1 MAVTHEH
8 FNLSKGAQ
16 DKRPLGIVL
25 AVPGMTLGV
34 LHCSHDS
41 TDWTNTDMKSVI
53 QDLRYAGR
61 TLSKSPGFT
70 LVAISSL
77 ALGIGLNTA
86 IFSLVNVILIRPV
99 PVVKQQD
106 QLVWLRAPISYPD
119 YVDYRSLSRSFDGM
133 AAITGTSDFSIDR
146 GGEPELVKGEYVTEN
161 YFEVLRVAA
170 VKGGISF
177 VEEEGRTPTPVMVL
191 SEHLWR
197 TRFNSDS
204 NIIGKQ
210 ISLNGITFTV
220 IGVTPTDFIG
230 TEVGLNRELWVPLAM
245 YPTLN
250 PPDTTRAVDPVRN
263 QLEDRNS
270 HSLAVFARLKPGV
283 ALEQADNDLTAVAR
297 SVAETYTGKVNAETL
312 RSVQLLRMSGGM
324 DPRDRQEAV
333 PLAGIAMGVVGIVL
347 LIACLNIASL
357 LIARAAM
364 RQRETAIRQ
373 ALGASRPRLVRQWL
387 TESVVLGIAGGGV
400 GLLLGLWS
408 NQLLIS
414 YLQATPLA
422 SLNLSLDWR
431 VLAFTFAISII
442 TGIVFGLAPALQA
455 SRSDLVTALKS
466 ERVFL
471 KNRHSSRLRTLF
483 VTAQVTLSV
492 VLLIGAGLFLRAL
505 QTATTIDP
513 GINVDRVLTVPLNLS
528 LLRYKKTEGE
538 NFYSNVLSRVAA
550 QPGVEDVSMV
560 RFPQLGFSFGQ
571 LQVFTEDRNNGQAEE
586 GISTG
591 FNVVGPNYFTTMQTP
606 LLRGRDF
613 TEADRQGAPG
623 VVVINATLASRLW
636 NSSDPLGKR
645 ISVSGPKGPFLEV
658 VGVAR
663 DGKYRSL
670 GESPQPSVYQP
681 VLQSYDPKMTLVIRT
696 TGEPLSV
703 TAAVREQIRMVDPNL
718 PVSGIG
724 TLRDQLNFSLFPSRV
739 AALTLGGFGVLAL
752 FLAAI
757 GIYGVVSFAVAQRT
771 HEIGIRMALGAKE
784 LSVLR
789 LVIREGLFVVAIGLV
804 AGLSLALVAT
814 RLIEGFLYGVAA
826 TDAITFLTVP
836 IVLGGVAVFASY
848 LPARRA
854 TKVDPLVALRYE

>member
-1 MAVTHEH
+1 
-8 FNLSKGAQ
+8 
-16 DKRPLGIVL
+16 
-25 AVPGMTLGV
+25 
-34 LHCSHDS
+34 
-41 TDWTNTDMKSVI
+41 MKSVI

-70 LVAISSL
+70 LVAIFSL

-99 PVVKQQD
+99 PVVSEQD
-106 QLVWLRAPISYPD
+106 RLVWLRAPISYPD
-119 YVDYRSLSRSFDGM
+119 YADYRSLSQGFDGM

-161 YFEVLRVAA
+161 YFEVLRIAA
-170 VKGGISF
+170 VKGRTF
-177 VEEEGRTPTPVMVL
+177 VAEEGRTPTPVMVL

-204 NIIGKQ
+204 NIIGKE
-210 ISLNGITFTV
+210 ISLNGMPFTV

-245 YPTLN
+245 YATLN
-250 PPDTTRAVDPVRN
+250 PPDATRAVDPIRDR
-263 QLEDRNS
+263 LENRNS

-283 ALEQADNDLTAVAR
+283 ALEQADNDLTTVAR
-297 SVAETYTGKVNAETL
+297 RVAETYAGKVSAETL

-324 DPRDRQEAV
+324 DPRDQQEAL
-333 PLAGIAMGVVGIVL
+333 PLAGMAMSVVGIVL

-357 LIARAAM
+357 LVARAAI

-373 ALGASRPRLVRQWL
+373 ALGASRPRLIRQWL
-387 TESVVLGIAGGGV
+387 TESVVLGIAGGAV

-422 SLNLSLDWR
+422 SLNLRLDWR
-431 VLAFTFAISII
+431 VLAFTFAVSIV
-442 TGIVFGLAPALQA
+442 TGVVFGLAPALEA
-455 SRSDLVTALKS
+455 SRLDLVTALKS

-471 KNRHSSRLRTLF
+471 RGRNSSRLRTVF

-505 QTATTIDP
+505 QTATKIDP
-513 GINVDRVLTVPLNLS
+513 GINVDRVLTVPLNLG
-528 LLRYKKTEGE
+528 LLRYKETDGE
-538 NFYSNVLSRVAA
+538 NFYNNVLSRVAA
-550 QPGVEDVSMV
+550 HPGVESVSMV
-560 RFPQLGFSFGQ
+560 RFPQLGFSFAQ
-571 LQVFTEDRNNGQAEE
+571 FQVFTEDRNNGQTEE
-586 GISTG
+586 GTSTG

-623 VVVINATLASRLW
+623 VVVINATLASMLW
-636 NSSDPLGKR
+636 NGADALGKR
-645 ISVSGPKGPFLEV
+645 ISVNGPKGPFLEV

-670 GESPQPSVYQP
+670 GESPQPYVYQP

-703 TAAVREQIRMVDPNL
+703 TAAVREQIRMVDPKL
-718 PVSGIG
+718 PVSDIK

-739 AALTLGGFGVLAL
+739 AALTLGGFGILAL

-757 GIYGVVSFAVAQRT
+757 GIYGVVSYAVAQRT
-771 HEIGIRMALGAKE
+771 HEIGIRIALGAKE
-784 LSVLR
+784 LNVLR
-789 LVIREGLFVVAIGLV
+789 LVIRQGLFVVAIGLV
-804 AGLSLALVAT
+804 VGLSLALVVT
-814 RLIEGFLYGVAA
+814 RLIQGFLYGVAA

-836 IVLGGVAVFASY
+836 IVLGVVAVLASY

>member
-1 MAVTHEH
+1 
-8 FNLSKGAQ
+8 
-16 DKRPLGIVL
+16 
-25 AVPGMTLGV
+25 
-34 LHCSHDS
+34 
-41 TDWTNTDMKSVI
+41 MKSVI

-61 TLSKSPGFT
+61 TLWKSPGFT
-70 LVAISSL
+70 LVAIFSL
-77 ALGIGLNTA
+77 GLGIGLNTA
-86 IFSLVNVILIRPV
+86 IFSFVNVILIRPL
-99 PVVKQQD
+99 PVIKEQD
-106 QLVWLRAPISYPD
+106 RLVWLRAPISYPD
-119 YVDYRSLSRSFDGM
+119 YNDYRSLSQSFEGM
-133 AAITGTSDFSIDR
+133 VAITGTSDFSIDR

-170 VKGGISF
+170 VKGRTF
-177 VEEEGRTPTPVMVL
+177 VAQEGQIPTPVMVL

-197 TRFNSDS
+197 TRFNSDP

-210 ISLNGITFTV
+210 ISLNGIAFTV
-220 IGVTPTDFIG
+220 IGITPTGFIG
-230 TEVGLNRELWVPLAM
+230 TEVGLDRELWVPLAM
-245 YPTLN
+245 SATLN
-250 PPDTTRAVDPVRN
+250 PPDTTRAADPIKNR
-263 QLEDRNS
+263 LENRNS

-283 ALEQADNDLTAVAR
+283 TLEQADKDLTTLAR
-297 SVAETYTGKVNAETL
+297 NVAEAYSGKVSAETL

-324 DPRDRQEAV
+324 DPRDQQEAL

-357 LIARAAM
+357 LVARAAI

-373 ALGASRPRLVRQWL
+373 ALGASRPRLIRQWL
-387 TESVVLGIAGGGV
+387 TESVVLGIAGGTV

-422 SLNLSLDWR
+422 SLNLKLDWH
-431 VLAFTFAISII
+431 VLAFTFAVSII

-455 SRSDLVTALKS
+455 SRLDLVTALKS

-471 KNRHSSRLRTLF
+471 RGRHSSRLRTLF
-483 VTAQVTLSV
+483 VTAQVALSV

-513 GINVDRVLTVPLNLS
+513 GINVDRVLTVPLNLG
-528 LLRYKKTEGE
+528 LLRYKETDGQ
-538 NFYSNVLSRVAA
+538 NFYSNLLSRVAA
-550 QPGVEDVSMV
+550 QPGVESVSIV
-560 RFPQLGFSFGQ
+560 RFPQLGFSFAQ
-571 LQVFTEDRNNGQAEE
+571 FEVFTEDRNNGQPDE
-586 GISTG
+586 GVSTG
-591 FNVVGPNYFTTMQTP
+591 FNVVGPGYFTTMQTP

-623 VVVINATLASRLW
+623 VVVINATLASMLW
-636 NSSDPLGKR
+636 NGADPLGKR
-645 ISVSGPKGPFLEV
+645 ISLTGQKGPFLEI
-658 VGVAR
+658 VGVTR

-670 GESPQPSVYQP
+670 GESPQPYVYQP
-681 VLQSYDPKMTLVIRT
+681 VFQSYDPKMTMVIRT

-703 TAAVREQIRMVDPNL
+703 TAAVREQIRILDPNL
-718 PVSGIG
+718 PVSDIK
-724 TLRDQLNFSLFPSRV
+724 TLRDQLNFSLFPSRI

-752 FLAAI
+752 ILAAI
-757 GIYGVVSFAVAQRT
+757 GIYGVVSYAVARRT
-771 HEIGIRMALGAKE
+771 HEIGIRIALGAKE

-789 LVIREGLFVVAIGLV
+789 LVIREGLFVVAVGLV
-804 AGLSLALVAT
+804 VGLSLALVTT

-836 IVLGGVAVFASY
+836 IVLGVVAVLASY

>member
-1 MAVTHEH
+1 
-8 FNLSKGAQ
+8 
-16 DKRPLGIVL
+16 
-25 AVPGMTLGV
+25 
-34 LHCSHDS
+34 
-41 TDWTNTDMKSVI
+41 MKSLI
-53 QDLRYAGR
+53 QDLRYAAR

-70 LVAISSL
+70 LVAILSL

-86 IFSLVNVILIRPV
+86 IFSLVNIILIRPV
-99 PVVKQQD
+99 PVISEQD
-106 QLVWLRAPISYPD
+106 RLVWLRAPISYPD
-119 YVDYRSLSRSFDGM
+119 YNDYRSLSQSFDGM
-133 AAITGTSDFSIDR
+133 AAITGTSDFSMDR

-170 VKGGISF
+170 VKGRTF
-177 VEEEGRTPTPVMVL
+177 VAEEGRTPTPVMVL

-197 TRFNSDS
+197 TRFNSDA
-204 NIIGKQ
+204 NIIGTQ
-210 ISLNGITFTV
+210 ISLNGIAFTV

-250 PPDTTRAVDPVRN
+250 PPGTTRAVDPVKNRF
-263 QLEDRNS
+263 EDRNS
-270 HSLAVFARLKPGV
+270 HSLAVFARLRPGV
-283 ALEQADNDLTAVAR
+283 TLEQADNDLTKVAR
-297 SVAETYTGKVNAETL
+297 SVAEMYTGKVSAETL

-324 DPRDRQEAV
+324 DPRDQQEAV

-357 LIARAAM
+357 LVARAAI

-373 ALGASRPRLVRQWL
+373 ALGASRPRLIRQWL
-387 TESVVLGIAGGGV
+387 TESVVLGIAGGAV

-414 YLQATPLA
+414 YLQATPFA

-431 VLAFTFAISII
+431 VLLFTSAISII

-455 SRSDLVTALKS
+455 SRLDLVTALKS

-471 KNRHSSRLRTLF
+471 KGRHTSRLRTLF

-492 VLLIGAGLFLRAL
+492 VLLVGAGLFLRAL
-505 QTATTIDP
+505 QTATRIDP
-513 GINVDRVLTVPLNLS
+513 GINVDRVLTVPLNLG
-528 LLRYKKTEGE
+528 LLRYKETDGQ
-538 NFYSNVLSRVAA
+538 NFYNNLLSRVAA
-550 QPGVEDVSMV
+550 QPGVEGVSVV
-560 RFPQLGFSFGQ
+560 RFPQLGFSFAQ
-571 LQVFTEDRNNGQAEE
+571 FQVFTEDRNNGQPDE
-586 GISTG
+586 GVSTG

-623 VVVINATLASRLW
+623 VVVINATLASMLW
-636 NSSDPLGKR
+636 NGDALGKR
-645 ISVSGPKGPFLEV
+645 ISVTGPKGPFMEV

-670 GESPQPSVYQP
+670 GESPQPYVYQP

-703 TAAVREQIRMVDPNL
+703 TAAVREQIRAVDPNL
-718 PVSGIG
+718 PVSDIK

-757 GIYGVVSFAVAQRT
+757 GIYGVVSYAVAQRT
-771 HEIGIRMALGAKE
+771 HEIGIRIALGAKE
-784 LSVLR
+784 LSVLG
-789 LVIREGLFVVAIGLV
+789 LVIREGLFVVGIGLV
-804 AGLSLALVAT
+804 LGLSLAFVAA

-836 IVLGGVAVFASY
+836 IVLGVVAVVASY
-848 LPARRA
+848 VPARRA

>member
-1 MAVTHEH
+1 
-8 FNLSKGAQ
+8 
-16 DKRPLGIVL
+16 
-25 AVPGMTLGV
+25 
-34 LHCSHDS
+34 
-41 TDWTNTDMKSVI
+41 MKSII

-61 TLSKSPGFT
+61 TLAKSPGFT
-70 LVAISSL
+70 LVAIFSL

-86 IFSLVNVILIRPV
+86 IFSLVNVILIRPL
-99 PVVKQQD
+99 PVIKEQD
-106 QLVWLRAPISYPD
+106 RLVWLRAPISYPD
-119 YVDYRSLSRSFDGM
+119 YDDYRSLSQSFDGM
-133 AAITGTSDFSIDR
+133 AALTGTSDFSIDR

-170 VKGGISF
+170 VKGRTF
-177 VEEEGRTPTPVMVL
+177 VKQEGQTPTAVMVL

-210 ISLNGITFTV
+210 ISLNGIAFTV
-220 IGVTPTDFIG
+220 IGVTPAGFIG
-230 TEVGLNRELWVPLAM
+230 TEVGLDRELWVPLAM
-245 YPTLN
+245 YATLN
-250 PPDTTRAVDPVRN
+250 PPDATRAVDPIRN
-263 QLEDRNS
+263 RLENRNS
-270 HSLAVFARLKPGV
+270 HSLAVFARLKPGLT
-283 ALEQADNDLTAVAR
+283 LEQADNDLTTVAR
-297 SVAETYTGKVNAETL
+297 SVAETYTGKVSAETL
-312 RSVQLLRMSGGM
+312 RSVQLLRMTGGM
-324 DPRDRQEAV
+324 DPRDQQEAV
-333 PLAGIAMGVVGIVL
+333 PLAGFAMGVVGIVL

-357 LIARAAM
+357 LVARAAI

-373 ALGASRPRLVRQWL
+373 ALGASRPRLIRQWL
-387 TESVVLGIAGGGV
+387 TESVVLGIAGGAT

-431 VLAFTFAISII
+431 VLAFTFATSII

-455 SRSDLVTALKS
+455 SRLDLVTALKS

-471 KNRHSSRLRTLF
+471 KGRHSSRLRTLF
-483 VTAQVTLSV
+483 VTAQVSLSV

-505 QTATTIDP
+505 HTATTIDP
-513 GINVDRVLTVPLNLS
+513 GINVDRVLTVPLNLG
-528 LLRYKKTEGE
+528 LLRYKETDGQ
-538 NFYSNVLSRVAA
+538 NFYSNVLTRVAA
-550 QPGVEDVSMV
+550 QRGVDSVSMV
-560 RFPQLGFSFGQ
+560 RFPQLGFAFAQ
-571 LQVFTEDRNNGQAEE
+571 FQVFTEDRNNGQPEE

-591 FNVVGPNYFTTMQTP
+591 FNVVGPGYFTTMQTP
-606 LLRGRDF
+606 LIRGRDF

-623 VVVINATLASRLW
+623 VVVINATLASMLW
-636 NSSDPLGKR
+636 NDPDPLGKR
-645 ISVSGPKGPFLEV
+645 ISVAGPKGPFLEV

-670 GESPQPSVYQP
+670 GELPQPYIYQP

-703 TAAVREQIRMVDPNL
+703 TAAVREQIRTIDPKL
-718 PVSGIG
+718 PVSDIK
-724 TLRDQLNFSLFPSRV
+724 TLRDQLNFSLFPSRI

-752 FLAAI
+752 FLAAL
-757 GIYGVVSFAVAQRT
+757 GIYGVVSYAVAQRT
-771 HEIGIRMALGAKE
+771 HEIGIRIALGARE

-789 LVIREGLFVVAIGLV
+789 LVIREGLFVVGAGLV
-804 AGLSLALVAT
+804 VGLSLALVTT

-836 IVLGGVAVFASY
+836 IVLGVVAVLASY

>member
-1 MAVTHEH
+1 
-8 FNLSKGAQ
+8 
-16 DKRPLGIVL
+16 
-25 AVPGMTLGV
+25 
-34 LHCSHDS
+34 
-41 TDWTNTDMKSVI
+41 MKSVI

-61 TLSKSPGFT
+61 TLWKSPGFT
-70 LVAISSL
+70 LVAIFSL
-77 ALGIGLNTA
+77 GLGIGLNTA
-86 IFSLVNVILIRPV
+86 IFSFVNVILIRPL
-99 PVVKQQD
+99 PVIKEQD
-106 QLVWLRAPISYPD
+106 RLVWLRAPISYPD
-119 YVDYRSLSRSFDGM
+119 YNDYRSLSQSFDGM
-133 AAITGTSDFSIDR
+133 VAITGTSDFSIDR

-170 VKGGISF
+170 VKGRTF
-177 VEEEGRTPTPVMVL
+177 VAQEGQIPTPVMVL

-197 TRFNSDS
+197 TRFNSDP

-210 ISLNGITFTV
+210 ISLNGIAFTV
-220 IGVTPTDFIG
+220 IGITPTGFIG
-230 TEVGLNRELWVPLAM
+230 TEVGLDRELWVPLAM
-245 YPTLN
+245 SATLN
-250 PPDTTRAVDPVRN
+250 PPDTTRAADPIKNR
-263 QLEDRNS
+263 LENRNS

-283 ALEQADNDLTAVAR
+283 TLEQADKDLTTLAR
-297 SVAETYTGKVNAETL
+297 NVAEAYSGKVSAETL
-312 RSVQLLRMSGGM
+312 RSVQLLRMRGGM
-324 DPRDRQEAV
+324 DPRDQQEAL

-357 LIARAAM
+357 LVARAAI

-373 ALGASRPRLVRQWL
+373 ALGASRPRLIRQWL
-387 TESVVLGIAGGGV
+387 TESVVLGIAGGTV

-422 SLNLSLDWR
+422 SLNLKLDWH
-431 VLAFTFAISII
+431 VLAFTFAVSII

-455 SRSDLVTALKS
+455 SRLDLVTALKS

-471 KNRHSSRLRTLF
+471 RGRHSSRLRTLF
-483 VTAQVTLSV
+483 VTAQVALSV

-513 GINVDRVLTVPLNLS
+513 GINVDRVLTVPLNLG
-528 LLRYKKTEGE
+528 LLRYKETDGQ
-538 NFYSNVLSRVAA
+538 NFYSNLLSRVAA
-550 QPGVEDVSMV
+550 QPGVESVSIV
-560 RFPQLGFSFGQ
+560 RFPQLGFSFAQ
-571 LQVFTEDRNNGQAEE
+571 FEVFTEDRNNGQPDE
-586 GISTG
+586 GVSTG
-591 FNVVGPNYFTTMQTP
+591 FNVVGPGYFTTMQTP

-623 VVVINATLASRLW
+623 VVVINATLASMLW
-636 NSSDPLGKR
+636 NGADPLGKR
-645 ISVSGPKGPFLEV
+645 ISLTGPKGPFLEI
-658 VGVAR
+658 VGVTR

-670 GESPQPSVYQP
+670 GESPQPYVYQP
-681 VLQSYDPKMTLVIRT
+681 VFQSYDPKMTMVIRT

-703 TAAVREQIRMVDPNL
+703 TAAVREQIRILDPNL
-718 PVSGIG
+718 PVSDIK
-724 TLRDQLNFSLFPSRV
+724 TLRDQLNFSLFPSRI

-752 FLAAI
+752 ILAAI
-757 GIYGVVSFAVAQRT
+757 GIYGVVSYAVARRT
-771 HEIGIRMALGAKE
+771 HEIGIRIALGAKE

-789 LVIREGLFVVAIGLV
+789 LVIREGLFVVAVGLV
-804 AGLSLALVAT
+804 VGLSLALVTT

-836 IVLGGVAVFASY
+836 IVLGVVAVLASY

>member
-1 MAVTHEH
+1 
-8 FNLSKGAQ
+8 
-16 DKRPLGIVL
+16 
-25 AVPGMTLGV
+25 
-34 LHCSHDS
+34 
-41 TDWTNTDMKSVI
+41 MKSVI

-70 LVAISSL
+70 LVAILSL

-86 IFSLVNVILIRPV
+86 IFSLVNIILIRPV
-99 PVVKQQD
+99 PVISEPD
-106 QLVWLRAPISYPD
+106 RLVWLRAPISYPD
-119 YVDYRSLSRSFDGM
+119 YNDYRSLSQSFDGM
-133 AAITGTSDFSIDR
+133 VAITGTSDFSIDR

-161 YFEVLRVAA
+161 YFDVLRVAA
-170 VKGGISF
+170 VKGRTF
-177 VEEEGRTPTPVMVL
+177 VKEEGQTPTPVMVL

-210 ISLNGITFTV
+210 ISLNGIAFTV
-220 IGVTPTDFIG
+220 IGVTPKDFIG
-230 TEVGLNRELWVPLAM
+230 TEVGLNRELWVPLAVHSM
-245 YPTLN
+245 LN
-250 PPDTTRAVDPVRN
+250 PPDAARAVDPIRN
-263 QLEDRNS
+263 RFEDRNS
-270 HSLAVFARLKPGV
+270 HSLAVFARLKSGV
-283 ALEQADNDLTAVAR
+283 ALEQADNDLTTVAR
-297 SVAETYTGKVNAETL
+297 SVAETYSGKVSAETL

-324 DPRDRQEAV
+324 DPRDQQEAL

-357 LIARAAM
+357 LVARAAI

-373 ALGASRPRLVRQWL
+373 ALGASRRRLIRQWL
-387 TESVVLGIAGGGV
+387 TESVVLGIAGGTV

-422 SLNLSLDWR
+422 ALNPSLDWR
-431 VLAFTFAISII
+431 VLAFTFAVSIVTAI
-442 TGIVFGLAPALQA
+442 AFGLAPALQA
-455 SRSDLVTALKS
+455 SRLDLVTALKS

-471 KNRHSSRLRTLF
+471 RGRHSSRLRTLF

-505 QTATTIDP
+505 QTATRIDP
-513 GINVDRVLTVPLNLS
+513 GINVDRVLTVPLNLG
-528 LLRYKKTEGE
+528 LLRYKETDGQ
-538 NFYSNVLSRVAA
+538 NFYNNLLNRVAA
-550 QPGVEDVSMV
+550 QPGVESASLV
-560 RFPQLGFSFGQ
+560 RFPQLGFSFAQ
-571 LQVFTEDRNNGQAEE
+571 FQVFTEDRNSGQAEE
-586 GISTG
+586 GTSTG

-613 TEADRQGAPG
+613 TEADRGGAPG
-623 VVVINATLASRLW
+623 VVVINATLASMLW
-636 NSSDPLGKR
+636 NGADALGKR
-645 ISVSGPKGPFLEV
+645 ISVTGPKGPFLEV

-670 GESPQPSVYQP
+670 GEPPQPYVYQP

-703 TAAVREQIRMVDPNL
+703 TSAVREQIRMADPNL
-718 PVSGIG
+718 PVSDIK

-757 GIYGVVSFAVAQRT
+757 GIYGVVSYAVAQRT
-771 HEIGIRMALGAKE
+771 HEIGIRLALGAKE
-784 LSVLR
+784 LSVLK
-789 LVIREGLFVVAIGLV
+789 LVIREGLFVVGVGLV
-804 AGLSLALVAT
+804 VGLSLAFVAS
-814 RLIEGFLYGVAA
+814 RLIESFLYGVSA

-836 IVLGGVAVFASY
+836 IVLGVVAVLASY

>member
-1 MAVTHEH
+1 
-8 FNLSKGAQ
+8 
-16 DKRPLGIVL
+16 
-25 AVPGMTLGV
+25 
-34 LHCSHDS
+34 
-41 TDWTNTDMKSVI
+41 MKSVI

-61 TLSKSPGFT
+61 TLWKSPGFT
-70 LVAISSL
+70 LVAIFSL
-77 ALGIGLNTA
+77 GLGIGLNTA
-86 IFSLVNVILIRPV
+86 IFSFVNVILIRPL
-99 PVVKQQD
+99 PVIKEQD
-106 QLVWLRAPISYPD
+106 RLVWLRAPISYPD
-119 YVDYRSLSRSFDGM
+119 YNDYRSLSQSFDGM
-133 AAITGTSDFSIDR
+133 VAITGTSDFSIDR

-170 VKGGISF
+170 VKGRTF
-177 VEEEGRTPTPVMVL
+177 VAQEGQIPTPVMVL

-197 TRFNSDS
+197 TRFNSDP

-210 ISLNGITFTV
+210 ISLNGIAFTV
-220 IGVTPTDFIG
+220 IGITPTGFIG
-230 TEVGLNRELWVPLAM
+230 TEVGLDRELWVPLAM
-245 YPTLN
+245 SATLN
-250 PPDTTRAVDPVRN
+250 PPDTTRAADPIKNR
-263 QLEDRNS
+263 LENRNS

-283 ALEQADNDLTAVAR
+283 TLEQADKDLTTLAR
-297 SVAETYTGKVNAETL
+297 NVAEAYSGKVSAETL

-324 DPRDRQEAV
+324 DPRDQQEAL

-357 LIARAAM
+357 LVARAAI

-373 ALGASRPRLVRQWL
+373 ALGASRPRLIRQWL
-387 TESVVLGIAGGGV
+387 TESVVLGIAGGTV

-422 SLNLSLDWR
+422 SLNLKLDWH
-431 VLAFTFAISII
+431 VLAFTFAVSII

-455 SRSDLVTALKS
+455 SRLDLVTALKS

-471 KNRHSSRLRTLF
+471 RGRHSSRLRTLF
-483 VTAQVTLSV
+483 VTAQVALSV

-513 GINVDRVLTVPLNLS
+513 GINVDRVLTVPLNLG
-528 LLRYKKTEGE
+528 LLRYKETDGQ
-538 NFYSNVLSRVAA
+538 NFYSNLLSRVAA
-550 QPGVEDVSMV
+550 QPGVESVSIV
-560 RFPQLGFSFGQ
+560 RFPQLGFSFAQ
-571 LQVFTEDRNNGQAEE
+571 FEVFTEDRNNGQPDE
-586 GISTG
+586 GVSTG
-591 FNVVGPNYFTTMQTP
+591 FNVVGPGYFTTMQTP

-623 VVVINATLASRLW
+623 VVVINATLASMLW
-636 NSSDPLGKR
+636 NGADPLGKR
-645 ISVSGPKGPFLEV
+645 ISLTGPKGPFLEI
-658 VGVAR
+658 VGVTR

-670 GESPQPSVYQP
+670 GESPQPYVYQP
-681 VLQSYDPKMTLVIRT
+681 VFQSYDPKMTMVIRT

-703 TAAVREQIRMVDPNL
+703 TAAVREQIRILDPNL
-718 PVSGIG
+718 PVSDIK
-724 TLRDQLNFSLFPSRV
+724 TLRDQLNFSLFPSRI

-752 FLAAI
+752 ILAAI
-757 GIYGVVSFAVAQRT
+757 GIYGVVSYAVARRT
-771 HEIGIRMALGAKE
+771 HEIGIRIALGAKE

-789 LVIREGLFVVAIGLV
+789 LVIREGLFVVAVGLV
-804 AGLSLALVAT
+804 VGLSLALVTT

-836 IVLGGVAVFASY
+836 IVLGVVAVLASY